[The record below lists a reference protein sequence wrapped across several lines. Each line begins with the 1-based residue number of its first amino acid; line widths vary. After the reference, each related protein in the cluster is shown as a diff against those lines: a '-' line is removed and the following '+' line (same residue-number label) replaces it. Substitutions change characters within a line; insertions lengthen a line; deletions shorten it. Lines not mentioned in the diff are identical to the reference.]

1 MVSHLLLA
9 DDTLWAN
16 QERLLLRCTLLCFEA
31 ISGLK
36 VNFAKS
42 ELVPV
47 GEVQGVV
54 ELTHRVSCKVLLHC
68 LVKLCLLVRLESL
81 NLLEM
86 CYWRGRKEGWWDGKR
101 IIPF

>member
-1 MVSHLLLA
+1 MESCWFLISCLRMILYG
-9 DDTLWAN
+9 AN

-54 ELTHRVSCKVLLHC
+54 ELTHIVSCKVSSFTLSC
-68 LVKLCLLVRLESL
+68 
-81 NLLEM
+81 
-86 CYWRGRKEGWWDGKR
+86 
-101 IIPF
+101 